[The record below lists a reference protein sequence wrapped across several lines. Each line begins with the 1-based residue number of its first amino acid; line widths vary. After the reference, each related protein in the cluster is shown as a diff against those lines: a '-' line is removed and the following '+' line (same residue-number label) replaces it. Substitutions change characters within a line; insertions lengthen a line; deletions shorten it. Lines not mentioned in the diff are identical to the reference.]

1 MKTSLKQNLGKK
13 DIIQNIHSKFG
24 TSFQNVQT
32 ITESII
38 EAITGALLKNKKIN
52 IKNFASFS
60 IKEKKER
67 KGRNPKTKEEFLI
80 SQRKTINFKVSSS
93 LKKKLNNL

>member
-1 MKTSLKQNLGKK
+1 MKTNLKQNLGKK
-13 DIIQNIHSKFG
+13 AIIQNIHSEFG
-24 TSFQNVQT
+24 TSLQNVQT

-38 EAITGALLKNKKIN
+38 EAITATLLKNKKIN

-60 IKEKKER
+60 VKEKKER

-80 SQRKTINFKVSSS
+80 NQRKTINFKVSSN
-93 LKKKLNNL
+93 LKKRINNL

>member
-13 DIIQNIHSKFG
+13 DIIQNIHSEFG
-24 TSFQNVQT
+24 TSLQNVQT

-60 IKEKKER
+60 IKEKKDL
-67 KGRNPKTKEEFLI
+67 KNLCKTK
-80 SQRKTINFKVSSS
+80 RS
-93 LKKKLNNL
+93 LKIHILIKFES